1 MVPQPIND
9 EFDARRW
16 SCAEQ
21 CRGVE
26 NVLGYGNFQVLDPIA
41 NDQPIDI
48 LDALRLPNYDADVAS
63 SFSPYLPSHSLQ
75 QMIRLSR
82 VDPWRLWIIIVK
94 PTMRPTSEV

>member
-1 MVPQPIND
+1 MVPQPIDD

-21 CRGVE
+21 CHGE
-26 NVLGYGNFQVLDPIA
+26 EIVLGYGNFQVLDPKA

-63 SFSPYLPSHSLQ
+63 SFSPCLPNHSLR
-75 QMIRLSR
+75 QMPRLSR
-82 VDPWRLWIIIVK
+82 VDPWRLRIIVVRS
-94 PTMRPTSEV
+94 TVRPTSEE